1 MSELKIDAVEFDA
14 VVFDVLGT
22 LVDEP
27 AGIRAGIRALDPSL
41 DDPGSSSFCRCGSN
55 TSTASNVASSTAS
68 GPTSPATPSTWKPP
82 GSSLTPPESTT
93 RPP

>member
-1 MSELKIDAVEFDA
+1 MSELEIDA

-27 AGIRAGIRALDPSL
+27 AGIRAGIRELDPSI
-41 DDPGSSSFCRCGSN
+41 DDLRVEQLLSLWQQHIERD
-55 TSTASNVASSTAS
+55 VASSTAS
-68 GPTSPATPSTWKPP
+68 GPTSPATSSTWKPP
-82 GSSLTPPESTT
+82 GSSPMPPESTT